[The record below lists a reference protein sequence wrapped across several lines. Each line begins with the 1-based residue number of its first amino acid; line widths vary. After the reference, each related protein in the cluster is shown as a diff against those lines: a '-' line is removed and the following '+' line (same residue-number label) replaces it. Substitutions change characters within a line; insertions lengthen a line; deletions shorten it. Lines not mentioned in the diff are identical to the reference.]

1 MQCGGDP
8 RPATWALMSFLHSLG
23 WQVQHFRAQA
33 CFSPVDEG
41 RVVCGVPSRHLDSWL
56 MTADVCRELFV
67 RGAASCDL
75 AVVEGTFCPAEQV
88 SRVAGTLPAQP
99 TSAELGRR
107 MLRLPAPPQRTD
119 QEPATAAMLCRLDTL
134 CDWLRLPR
142 VVILDVSQWNECCV
156 PPRPEADG
164 LLLDGL
170 REPAQFFHLQTVL
183 ESLWKIPVVGG
194 VDRLPALRE
203 HLRALRPGE
212 VPSKCQCSDLGN
224 SFARYA
230 HVERLRRLS
239 TRYEFES
246 PAPQLF
252 QPVACRR
259 ARRVRIAVAYDE
271 SLQCYFP
278 EVIELLEFRGAV
290 VEPFSPLRDDRLP
303 PESDIVYLGC
313 GHPEEFL
320 ADLSANQCLMQSLL
334 NHVRQGKRLYAEG
347 GGLAYLCQ
355 FVETDH
361 GRRYPMVGVLPA
373 LARRAAEVP
382 PPQPIALTMARQN
395 WLAPSG
401 ACVRGY
407 LNRSWQLRPLGRLAS
422 YAAQPGHEHDLV
434 GNRRALGSRL
444 HVHFVPQPSLLA
456 RFLEPAVAGPA

>member
-1 MQCGGDP
+1 MQRGDDP

-23 WQVQHFRAQA
+23 WQIQHFRAQA
-33 CFSPVDEG
+33 CFSGVDGG

-75 AVVEGTFCPAEQV
+75 AVVEGTFCPVQRAAL
-88 SRVAGTLPAQP
+88 VAGTMPAQP
-99 TSAELGRR
+99 TCPELGRR
-107 MLRLPAPPQRTD
+107 LLRLPGPVEPPE

-142 VVILDVSQWNECCV
+142 VAILDVSRWNDCCL
-156 PPRPEADG
+156 PPRPAADG
-164 LLLDGL
+164 LLLDGVADA
-170 REPAQFFHLQTVL
+170 RQFFHLQTVL
-183 ESLWKIPVVGG
+183 ESLWRIPVVGG
-194 VDRLPALRE
+194 LDRLPAVRE
-203 HLRALRPGE
+203 SLQALRGGG
-212 VPSKCQCSDLGN
+212 VPSKCQCAALAA

-230 HVERLRRLS
+230 QVERLRQLS
-239 TRYEFES
+239 TRYEFD
-246 PAPQLF
+246 PPPPQLF
-252 QPVACRR
+252 QPAPCRR
-259 ARRVRIAVAYDE
+259 RRRVRIAVAYDE

-290 VEPFSPLRDDRLP
+290 VEPFSPLKDDRLP
-303 PESDIVYLGC
+303 PDSDIVYLGC

-320 ADLSANQCLMQSLL
+320 SELSANQCLMQSLL

-355 FVETDH
+355 FIETDR

-382 PPQPIALTMARQN
+382 PPRPVQLTMARGN
-395 WLAPSG
+395 WLAPCGSS
-401 ACVRGY
+401 VRGY
-407 LNRSWQLRPLGRLAS
+407 LNRSWQLHPLGRLAS
-422 YAAQPGHEHDLV
+422 YAAEAGHEHDLV

-444 HVHFVPQPSLLA
+444 HVHFVPQPGLLA
-456 RFLEPAVAGPA
+456 QFLTPAVGKRA